1 MEATDRTE
9 RSGLEYL
16 RDLFLGY
23 FTPGDGSDMLSWNVG
38 KKTTNLRR
46 ITSQKTEGT
55 AVVVFN
61 KGTNGGP
68 LLQGDGSSGFITC
81 GEFTV

>member
-16 RDLFLGY
+16 RDFFLGY
-23 FTPGDGSDMLSWNVG
+23 FTPDDGSDRFSRNVG
-38 KKTTNLRR
+38 KKTINLRR
-46 ITSQKTEGT
+46 ITSQKTEDT

-68 LLQGDGSSGFITC
+68 LLHGDGS
-81 GEFTV
+81 